1 MTIKGRFTHQNSTIG
16 VITANLF
23 ESKKAECFWHPAI
36 LKQ

>member
-1 MTIKGRFTHQNSTIG
+1 MTIKGLFTRQNNTIG

-23 ESKKAECFWHPAI
+23 ESKKAECFWYPAI